1 MNEIEMRLI
10 DTLKVIYQTD
20 NVAILHRLS
29 GGMSN
34 YTYVVSVGGAK
45 KVVRIPG
52 ENAEKFVD
60 RHIERQN
67 LQIIEQITPI
77 PKTEY
82 FNETNG
88 IKITPYVEGTSLHL
102 TDDFDFREIARILR
116 SLHEKGR
123 IAVNDYDP
131 YGRLE
136 LYERYAKEVGHRHEA
151 DYYRVKEHFYR
162 YVPYLKSFPLT
173 LCHGDAQRSNF
184 VKQSDGTIFLVDY
197 EFCGNNDLYYDI
209 ACFGNREIE
218 LGYALLEVYF
228 DRPVTDED
236 KHHFLLWHAFQALQ
250 WHNVAWFKHLTGLSE
265 KLGFDFSLVAKK
277 YLKSAD
283 DSLKQA
289 DLFRQ

>member
-1 MNEIEMRLI
+1 MKEIEIRLTE
-10 DTLKVIYQTD
+10 TLKAIFQTD
-20 NVAILHRLS
+20 SLAIINRLS

-34 YTYVVSVGGAK
+34 YTYVVSVDNAK

-60 RHIERQN
+60 RHIEWQN
-67 LQIIEQITPI
+67 LQIIEQITDN

-82 FNETNG
+82 FNETTG
-88 IKITPYVEGTSLHL
+88 IKITPYMEGTSLHL
-102 TDDFDFREIARILR
+102 TDDFDIKDIAEILR
-116 SLHEKGR
+116 SLHQKGN

-131 YGRLE
+131 YGRLA
-136 LYERYAKEVGHRHEA
+136 LYESYAKEEGHIHGE

-162 YVPYLKSFPLT
+162 YVPYLKQFPLT

-184 VKQSDGTIFLVDY
+184 VKREDGVIFLVDY

-228 DRPVTDED
+228 GRPVTYED

-250 WHNVAWFKHLTGLSE
+250 WHNVAWYKHLVGLSE
-265 KLGFDFSLVAKK
+265 KLGFDFSKVAQK
-277 YLKSAD
+277 YLKSAEE
-283 DSLKQA
+283 SLKQA